1 MFIRYCQG
9 NYLHQMLL
17 YIFIY
22 LSSLSFKFHLEKVW
36 HSHLNPCNKAPT
48 LAVTILNYLFTHFNA
63 CYYINI
69 YLINVRQN
77 GFKCVLL
84 DESKDCNQYIP
95 KLSTLLKSTSIKS
108 SKFQQTEKLEFKMFV
123 YTLTSK
129 ISTPVLIIAL
139 I

>member
-17 YIFIY
+17 YSYIY
-22 LSSLSFKFHLEKVW
+22 QFHLEKVW

-48 LAVTILNYLFTHFNA
+48 LAVTILNYLFTGTHFNA

-69 YLINVRQN
+69 YLINARQN

-108 SKFQQTEKLEFKMFV
+108 SKFQQTENLNLKCLF
-123 YTLTSK
+123 TH
-129 ISTPVLIIAL
+129 
-139 I
+139 